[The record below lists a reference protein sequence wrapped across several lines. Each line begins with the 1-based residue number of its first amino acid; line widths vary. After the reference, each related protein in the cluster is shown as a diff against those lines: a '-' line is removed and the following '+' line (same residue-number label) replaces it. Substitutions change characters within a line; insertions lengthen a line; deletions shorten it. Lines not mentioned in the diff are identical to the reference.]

1 MRQQIN
7 LYQPALYEQQTRLSA
22 GTAASMLGA
31 VIAALLIWR
40 IYGARQVTQLT
51 REVQTVRAQQQRQAE
66 FAAAAGAARVARGN
80 PLSLQT
86 QAKQLAT
93 KLRERQS
100 ALELLRDGAAGSTGG
115 FADRLEA
122 LARRRMDGVWLDHIV
137 LGGARGVSSLA
148 GHTLDSSLVPR
159 YLQTLAGEPALRGTH
174 FDEFRI
180 GEPPS
185 GDTRSIGAVA
195 SPSAGDLADASNTN
209 AAQTTAAAIRFS
221 ASDAAPPTPQP
232 GSRS

>member
-7 LYQPALYEQQTRLSA
+7 LYQPALYKQQTRLSA
-22 GTAASMLGA
+22 GAAASMLGA
-31 VIAALLIWR
+31 VFAALLIWR

-51 REVQTVRAQQQRQAE
+51 LAVQTVRAQQQRQAE

-80 PLSLQT
+80 PLSLQA

-93 KLRERQS
+93 ELRERQS
-100 ALELLRDGAAGSTGG
+100 ALELLRSGAAGSTGG

-137 LGGARGVSSLA
+137 LGGAGGVSSLA
-148 GHTLDSSLVPR
+148 GHALDPSLVPH
-159 YLQTLAGEPALRGTH
+159 YLQALAGEPALRGTH

-180 GEPPS
+180 GEPPN
-185 GDTRSIGAVA
+185 GDTRSSGAVA
-195 SPSAGDLADASNTN
+195 SPSAGDLADTSGTN
-209 AAQTTAAAIRFS
+209 EAQTTPTAIRFR
-221 ASDAAPPTPQP
+221 ASNAAPPTPQP
-232 GSRS
+232 GSSS